1 MSVYSEQIRQAV
13 RTIAD
18 WPKPGIQFSDITPL
32 MLDPKIFRM
41 LIDSFV
47 HRYQGQDIQGIAA
60 LDARGFLLGAP
71 LAYELGLPLVP
82 VRKQG
87 KLPYETITQSYD
99 LEYGNATIE
108 LHTDAFKAGDKVLV
122 IDDLIATGGTML
134 AACELVKKL
143 GAEVV
148 ECAAIIDLPA
158 LNGSNKIREAGF
170 DVYSIC
176 DFD

>member
-1 MSVYSEQIRQAV
+1 MH
-13 RTIAD
+13 
-18 WPKPGIQFSDITPL
+18 
-32 MLDPKIFRM
+32 DPKIFRM

-47 HRYQGQDIQGIAA
+47 HRYQGQNIHGIAA

-71 LAYELGLPLVP
+71 LAYELGLTLVP

-87 KLPYETITQSYD
+87 KLPYETITQSYE
-99 LEYGNATIE
+99 LEYGSATIE

-134 AACELVKKL
+134 AACQLVQQL

-158 LNGSNKIREAGF
+158 LGGSRKIRAANF
-170 DVYSIC
+170 DVFSIC
-176 DFD
+176 DFN